1 MATANEVMTLAQKYL
16 GTKESPANSNN
27 VIFNTH
33 YYGQAVYDGLWGDT
47 FPWCCAYVWD
57 IFRMAGASNL
67 FYDGKKTATCATY
80 ETWARN
86 KGLSVGKANGQYG
99 DVVTFDFGN
108 KGRAH
113 HIGFIKK
120 KNADG
125 TYQTIEGN
133 TSAGSNDNGG
143 IVMERTRSQSQI
155 RYIFRPKYEAST
167 TPSGA
172 TGGDYMFTVKT
183 VQNGSNS
190 NDVLLVQEILRAR
203 GYKGADGKEIGLD
216 KNCGPNTVY
225 AIKAFQRDNKLE
237 VDGIWGPNTWKVA
250 LSL

>member
-1 MATANEVMTLAQKYL
+1 MATAQNIMTLAEKYI
-16 GTKESPANSNN
+16 GTKENPANSNN

-33 YYGQAVYDGLWGDT
+33 YYGQAVYDGLWGQA
-47 FPWCCAYVWD
+47 FPWCCAFVWD
-57 IFRMAGASNL
+57 IFRLAGASNL

-86 KGLSVGKANGQYG
+86 KGLSVGKGNGQYG
-99 DVVTFDFGN
+99 DVVTFDFNN

-120 KNADG
+120 KNPDG

-133 TSAGSNDNGG
+133 TSASSNDNGG

-155 RYIFRPKYEAST
+155 RYIFRPKYDA
-167 TPSGA
+167 GKA
-172 TGGDYMFTVKT
+172 TEGVYMFIVKN
-183 VQNGSNS
+183 VKNGSVG

-203 GYKGADGKEIGLD
+203 GYKGQDGQLIGLD
-216 KNCGPNTVY
+216 KSCGPNTVY
-225 AIKAFQRDNKLE
+225 AIKKFQADNGLAA
-237 VDGIWGPNTWKVA
+237 DGEWGPATWAKA
-250 LSL
+250 LAL